1 MEKYSNC
8 VIGFNYKTLHIRH
21 MENCKIA
28 LVDDK
33 PFNVQILKD
42 KLQAKTG
49 VDIMMTAFNGVDFLT
64 QMQAEN
70 QTIPDVVF
78 MDIDMPELDG
88 IETVRR
94 AKLLYPNVHFLM
106 ITIFDDVERVFD
118 AICAGASGYL
128 LKDDSIPDLHRAID
142 DVMIY
147 GGAPMSP
154 RIARKAFQ
162 YIQKGQETAKETE
175 SPLSARE
182 MDILNGL
189 AKGKSYTVIADEH
202 FISPHTVRKHMT
214 NIYEKLH
221 VNSKVEAIRLALDK
235 KWVV

>member
-1 MEKYSNC
+1 
-8 VIGFNYKTLHIRH
+8 
-21 MENCKIA
+21 MENCRIA

-42 KLQAKTG
+42 KLQAKAG
-49 VDIMMTAFNGVDFLT
+49 VDIMMSAYDGKEFLDKLQHT
-64 QMQAEN
+64 DQLL
-70 QTIPDVVF
+70 PDVVF

-94 AKLLYPNVHFLM
+94 AKLLYPNIHFLM
-106 ITIFDDVERVFD
+106 IPIFDDVERFFD
-118 AICAGASGYL
+118 AIFAGASSYL

-154 RIARKAFQ
+154 SIARKAFQ
-162 YIQKGQETAKETE
+162 FIQQGGSNNQENE

-182 MDILNGL
+182 MDIMNGL
-189 AKGKSYTVIADEH
+189 AKGKSYTTIADEL